1 MKIGIQGGKGS
12 FNEEACQTYCREH
25 GITDYSIEY
34 LYTSDKVL
42 EALEKR
48 TINFGVAAIDNSLGG
63 PVWETIHALSA
74 YNCTILEN
82 FQIVINH
89 VLLAYPGTTISEI
102 DTIMSHPQALAQTKG
117 NLARL
122 YRTKKLVSGEGI
134 LVDQATAALALSKG
148 ELPRTTAVIAS
159 KVCASFGLDILAE
172 GLQDMAE
179 NLTTFLWMEPR

>member
-12 FNEEACQTYCREH
+12 FNEEACRNYCGTH
-25 GITDYSIEY
+25 DISDYTIEY

-48 TINFGVAAIDNSLGG
+48 TIDFGVAAIDNSLGG

-74 YNCTILEN
+74 YNCKILDN
-82 FQIVINH
+82 FQIIINH
-89 VLLAYPGTTISEI
+89 VLFVAPGVKLSDV

-122 YRTKKLVSGEGI
+122 YGNKKLVSGEGI